1 MNNEEKNEM
10 ILFLENN
17 IEELK
22 EFIERGEYSKV
33 PTAVQYAVDDQL
45 ERFKEELEY
54 YKK

>member
-10 ILFLENN
+10 VLFLENN

-22 EFIERGEYSKV
+22 EFIECGGYSKV
-33 PTAVQYAVDDQL
+33 PTSVQYAVDDQL
-45 ERFKEELEY
+45 ERFKEELDH